1 LGKIPGD
8 RVFSPAIKRRSTT
21 GSLWFTE
28 MATRGA
34 LFDLSSS
41 FFREATNR
49 ISSGFLYE
57 AIKAAVAVYCFNSD
71 KKNLTVSI
79 ATGLILALL
88 ILVVSYLDL

>member
-1 LGKIPGD
+1 VIGYSRPPSKEEVP
-8 RVFSPAIKRRSTT
+8 RVLCGLLKWPHGGHCST
-21 GSLWFTE
+21 F
-28 MATRGA
+28 RQV
-34 LFDLSSS
+34 

-57 AIKAAVAVYCFNSD
+57 AIKAAVAVYGFNSD